1 MSSLGSCSKILCMSP
16 SFSRGFVS
24 DLIVL
29 YFCAARQSQRTPL
42 VKNLN
47 QIGESQQSSSPPL
60 FGSTPL
66 PPGQGNH
73 QSRGATTKLFPE
85 PISCWTVCYTL
96 SNIPKIRLISKPAL
110 IWTPPP
116 PPCLSPCRE
125 PHLQDWRFT
134 LKGWDAGE
142 QSRALPERERGP
154 EQKKKKE
161 KRKSAGGL
169 THFQWSIALAWAAQL
184 LLVVREAA
192 SLGPAIHREA
202 RHQLCFQHCQPCL
215 FLLSLLL
222 LKQGAALGFSLGV
235 PMQRC
240 AWREWKAV
248 GRKCSSQ
255 GGTSVPFKLRKARLC
270 RLVLQ
275 RPLTVL
281 WKEELSK
288 GLRFHPPPL
297 LSLLNYDVETEEEE
311 KACSQDQL
319 PMESRVIHKP
329 HF

>member
-1 MSSLGSCSKILCMSP
+1 MVFLFPPMHHRKQNTLPFLYVQSWKLLKNPFQEPQLLTGV
-16 SFSRGFVS
+16 VS

-60 FGSTPL
+60 FGSAPL

-116 PPCLSPCRE
+116 CLSPCRE

-154 EQKKKKE
+154 GTKKKKE
-161 KRKSAGGL
+161 KRKSVGGL
-169 THFQWSIALAWAAQL
+169 THSQWSIALDWAAQF
-184 LLVVREAA
+184 LLVVRETA
-192 SLGPAIHREA
+192 SLGSAIHREA
-202 RHQLCFQHCQPCL
+202 R
-215 FLLSLLL
+215 
-222 LKQGAALGFSLGV
+222 K
-235 PMQRC
+235 
-240 AWREWKAV
+240 
-248 GRKCSSQ
+248 
-255 GGTSVPFKLRKARLC
+255 
-270 RLVLQ
+270 
-275 RPLTVL
+275 
-281 WKEELSK
+281 
-288 GLRFHPPPL
+288 
-297 LSLLNYDVETEEEE
+297 
-311 KACSQDQL
+311 
-319 PMESRVIHKP
+319 
-329 HF
+329 

>member
-1 MSSLGSCSKILCMSP
+1 MP
-16 SFSRGFVS
+16 V
-24 DLIVL
+24 
-29 YFCAARQSQRTPL
+29 
-42 VKNLN
+42 
-47 QIGESQQSSSPPL
+47 
-60 FGSTPL
+60 
-66 PPGQGNH
+66 
-73 QSRGATTKLFPE
+73 
-85 PISCWTVCYTL
+85 
-96 SNIPKIRLISKPAL
+96 
-110 IWTPPP
+110 
-116 PPCLSPCRE
+116 
-125 PHLQDWRFT
+125 
-134 LKGWDAGE
+134 
-142 QSRALPERERGP
+142 SRAGLFLRGREARNK
-154 EQKKKKE
+154 KKKKE

-184 LLVVREAA
+184 LLEVREAA

-281 WKEELSK
+281 
-288 GLRFHPPPL
+288 
-297 LSLLNYDVETEEEE
+297 
-311 KACSQDQL
+311 
-319 PMESRVIHKP
+319 
-329 HF
+329 